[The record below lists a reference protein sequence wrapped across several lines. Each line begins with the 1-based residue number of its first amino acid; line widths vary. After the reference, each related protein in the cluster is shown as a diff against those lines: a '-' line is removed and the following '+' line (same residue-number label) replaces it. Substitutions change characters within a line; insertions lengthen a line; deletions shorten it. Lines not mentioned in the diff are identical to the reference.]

1 MDELILHI
9 GYFGAHGGSYSL
21 LGPSSSAATCTLR
34 NLLSFGSV
42 ALRSIIILHG
52 SDFGIPLGNERELE
66 TVTLGKLDLRLLA
79 LTNDENVAET
89 SGESLALGVPDV
101 DNLVGTGVVLDV
113 HEDAGTTNIVSTGN
127 EDRRSIFEFNHSID
141 LSSLKVKLFAS
152 MKSIKYN
159 HFGKKRAL
167 QKNRN
172 IPSRCRSS

>member
-1 MDELILHI
+1 MHGPRQTWPVTVKDHMEDLTLQI
-9 GYFGAHGGSYSL
+9 GYFGALGGSYSL
-21 LGPSSSAATCTLR
+21 LGASSSAATCTLR

-42 ALRSIIILHG
+42 AFRSVIFLHS
-52 SDFGIPLGNERELE
+52 SDFGVPLGNERELD
-66 TVTLGKLDLRLLA
+66 TITLRKLDLRLLA

-141 LSSLKVKLFAS
+141 LSSLKV
-152 MKSIKYN
+152 
-159 HFGKKRAL
+159 
-167 QKNRN
+167 
-172 IPSRCRSS
+172 